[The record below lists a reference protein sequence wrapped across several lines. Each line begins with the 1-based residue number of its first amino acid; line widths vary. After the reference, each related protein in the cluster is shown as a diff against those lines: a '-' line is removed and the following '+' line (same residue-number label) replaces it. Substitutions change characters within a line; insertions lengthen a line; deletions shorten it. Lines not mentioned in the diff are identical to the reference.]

1 MTSKPQLPQG
11 FLTGVRIIDFSWKTV
26 GPWATRMLTP
36 YGAEVIH
43 VEPPHRPDD
52 HRFEFRPVYGD
63 AAKNQIAFRD
73 APDSPAYYT
82 TPNFSH
88 LHAGKLAINLNTRH
102 PEGKELMEQLV
113 KVSDGLSENFSGGV
127 LDSWGLGWDR
137 LKELNPK
144 LVYLSLSG
152 YGHKGEWGSYR
163 SYGPSAQASSGLT
176 FSSGLPDKNPA
187 GWGYSYMDVTGGW
200 CGGLGMMMGLLRMKR
215 TGEGVYVDYAV
226 TEAAMAM
233 LGPFFLDYQV
243 NNRPTRR
250 PGFPPGNRS
259 IWPEVAPHN
268 TYRCAGIDRQ
278 GQDWFVFIACETQE
292 QWESLVEVM
301 GKPELLGDPR
311 FITMQ
316 ARREN
321 QDVLDDI
328 ISTWTAPRRRYE
340 IMTVLQQA
348 GIIAVPIQNAE
359 DRVEYD
365 EQLRHREMYPVIA
378 HPEVGEFE
386 MERYPP
392 RLSRTP
398 ADNTGRAPILKEHE
412 EYVFGE
418 LLGID
423 SVGMSRLREGGV
435 I

>member
-1 MTSKPQLPQG
+1 MSKPNLPQG
-11 FLTGVRIIDFSWKTV
+11 PLSGIRILDFTWKAV
-26 GPWATRMLTP
+26 GPWSSRMLTP

-43 VEPPHRPDD
+43 IEPPHRPDD

-63 AAKNQIAFRD
+63 AAKNQIPFRD
-73 APDSPAYYT
+73 SPDSPVYYT

-88 LHAGKLAINLNTRH
+88 LHAGKLAVNLNSRH
-102 PEGKELMEQLV
+102 PEGKELLERLV
-113 KVSDGLSENFSGGV
+113 QVSDGLSENFSGGV

-176 FSSGLPDKNPA
+176 FSSGLPGKNPA

-200 CGGLGMMMGLLRMKR
+200 CGGLGLLMGLLQAKR
-215 TGEGVYVDYAV
+215 TGEGVRVDYAV
-226 TEAAMAM
+226 TEAGMAL
-233 LGPFFLDYQV
+233 LGPYFLDYQV
-243 NNRPTRR
+243 NGRPTRR
-250 PGFPPGNRS
+250 SGFPPGNHTE
-259 IWPEVAPHN
+259 WPAVAPHN

-278 GQDWFVFIACETQE
+278 GQDWWVFIAAETQPQFE
-292 QWESLVEVM
+292 ALCAVI
-301 GKPELLGDPR
+301 GKPELLADPR
-311 FITMQ
+311 FVTNE
-316 ARREN
+316 ARVAN
-321 QDVLDDI
+321 QDVLDEI

-340 IMTVLQQA
+340 IQSVLQAA
-348 GIIAVPIQNAE
+348 GVIAVAVQGAE

-378 HPEVGEFE
+378 APEIGEVE
-386 MERYPP
+386 IERFTP

-398 ADNTGRAPILKEHE
+398 AAAAIRAPQLREHT
-412 EYVFGE
+412 EYVYGD
-418 LLGID
+418 LLGLSSSQMQD
-423 SVGMSRLREGGV
+423 LEREGV